1 MFDEPYSAYA
11 LDLRRLHSKKGSSQ
25 QVQRTR
31 QLAGMHSHM
40 VRRYQSSVTVYALKW
55 ILCVTEHDI
64 STTREILWWLSKGY
78 GFGSVTNGLFLLLII
93 VRAPGSSEFIGIC
106 VQVLT
111 EFSQTVEW
119 SHLVYL
125 ELFEDQRIGVY
136 VLISPRN
143 MAI

>member
-1 MFDEPYSAYA
+1 MSASSKCICPRSAAATFKERFKSTSAKDETTGGHA
-11 LDLRRLHSKKGSSQ
+11 LTH
-25 QVQRTR
+25 
-31 QLAGMHSHM
+31 
-40 VRRYQSSVTVYALKW
+40 
-55 ILCVTEHDI
+55 EHDI

-93 VRAPGSSEFIGIC
+93 VRAPGSK
-106 VQVLT
+106 
-111 EFSQTVEW
+111 W